1 MHGRRVVVTGIGVIS
16 PLGNCQKDTWK
27 AVKEGRSGIAE
38 IEAFDTSEYTV
49 RIAGE
54 VKNFDA
60 SDYGSKRDLRRLDRF
75 SLFAI
80 AAAEEALD
88 EAGLDAESVDPKKV
102 GTYVGTGIGGLHE
115 IEAQHTRLMERG
127 PRRTSPLMIPKLM
140 TNAAAGQ
147 ISIKYG
153 FLGPSMSVSSA
164 CASGSNAIG
173 EAFHSIRD
181 GMVETAVC
189 GGSEAAITP
198 MGLSGFCQ
206 LKALSTRNEDPP
218 KASRPFEKN
227 RDGFVMGEG
236 AGILI
241 LEALDF
247 ARARG
252 AEILGEVVGYG
263 ASSDASHI
271 TLPDPEGKGAAEA
284 MRNAL
289 EDAEMAPEE
298 IDYINA
304 HGTGTPAGDDIEC
317 KAIMDV
323 FGEHADQL
331 PASSSKSM
339 FGHLLGASGAVEGAI
354 CLDAIRENICPPTIN
369 LDELDPECGDL
380 DLVPHEAEERPV
392 RAVMNNSFGF
402 GGHNV
407 SLIFGQFDD

>member
-1 MHGRRVVVTGIGVIS
+1 MGGRRVVVTGIGVIS
-16 PLGNCQKDTWK
+16 PVGNCQKDTWE

-38 IEAFDTSEYTV
+38 IGAFDTSEYEV

-54 VKNFDA
+54 VKDFDP
-60 SDYGSKRDLRRLDRF
+60 SRYGSKRDLRRLDRF
-75 SLFAI
+75 TLFAI
-80 AAAEEALD
+80 AAAEEALN
-88 EAGLDAESVDPKKV
+88 ESGLNADDVDPAQV
-102 GTYVGTGIGGLHE
+102 GVYVGTGIGGLHE
-115 IEAQHTRLMERG
+115 IESQHTRLMERG

-147 ISIKYG
+147 ISIRHG
-153 FLGPSMSVSSA
+153 FIGPSMSVSSA

-181 GMVETAVC
+181 GMVEATVT
-189 GGSEAAITP
+189 GGAEAAITP

-206 LKALSTRNEDPP
+206 LKALSTRNEEPE
-218 KASRPFEKN
+218 KASRPFERN

-241 LEALDF
+241 LESLEF

-252 AEILGEVVGYG
+252 AKIMGEVVGYG

-271 TLPDPEGKGAAEA
+271 TLPDPEGKGAAAA
-284 MRNAL
+284 MQHAI
-289 EDAEMAPEE
+289 EDASIAPDEV
-298 IDYINA
+298 DYVNA

-317 KAIMDV
+317 KAIIDV
-323 FGEHADQL
+323 FGEHSEVL
-331 PASSSKSM
+331 PVSSSKSM

-354 CLDAIRENICPPTIN
+354 CLDSIQNNVCPPTIN
-369 LDELDPECGDL
+369 LDERDPECGNL
-380 DLVPHEAEERPV
+380 DLVPHEAKERPV
-392 RAVMNNSFGF
+392 RIAMNNSFGF

-407 SLIFGQFDD
+407 SLIFSHFEG

>member
-1 MHGRRVVVTGIGVIS
+1 MGGRRIVVTGIGVIS
-16 PLGNCQKDTWK
+16 PVGNSQKETWE
-27 AVKEGRSGIAE
+27 AVREGRSGIAE
-38 IEAFDTSEYTV
+38 IETFDTSEYEV

-54 VKNFDA
+54 VKDFD
-60 SDYGSKRDLRRLDRF
+60 SSEYGSKRDLRRLDRF

-88 EAGLDAESVDPKKV
+88 EAGLTVDDVDPTKV
-102 GTYVGTGIGGLHE
+102 GVYVGTGIGGLHE
-115 IEAQHTRLMERG
+115 IESQHTRLMERG

-147 ISIKYG
+147 ISIRYG
-153 FLGPSMSVSSA
+153 FVGPSMSVSSA

-181 GMVETAVC
+181 GMVEAVVT

-206 LKALSTRNEDPP
+206 LKALSTRNEEPE
-218 KASRPFEKN
+218 KASRPFERN

-241 LEALDF
+241 LESLEF

-252 AEILGEVVGYG
+252 AQIFGEVVGYG

-271 TLPDPEGKGAAEA
+271 TLPDPEGKGAAAA
-284 MRNAL
+284 MRRAIK
-289 EDAEMAPEE
+289 DASVEPEE
-298 IDYINA
+298 MDYVNA

-317 KAIMDV
+317 KAIKDV
-323 FGEHADQL
+323 FGEHAKNL
-331 PASSSKSM
+331 AVSSSKSM

-354 CLDAIRENICPPTIN
+354 CLDAMRENVCPPTIN
-369 LDELDPECGDL
+369 LDELDPECGGL
-380 DLVPHEAEERPV
+380 DLVPHEAKEKSV
-392 RAVMNNSFGF
+392 KTVMNNSFGF

-407 SLIFGQFDD
+407 ALIFSQFTD